1 MGSGQ
6 WWRNHGPT
14 RKLIWGLEMSDAD
27 LDKPM
32 VAVPRT
38 FDDGAAPRRR
48 VITRMF
54 YRLGGDTLKVFVES
68 RAPELIVEP
77 FDTDQELATRMNADE
92 PIDLIVWRQRHG
104 ETDVLSDVR
113 RLLGSAPRA
122 PVLLMVDHYDAAL
135 VSRAMAHGI
144 TGLVSTHMSADTVL
158 CVLRL
163 VLAGGTYFP
172 CEPAWLAPAPSAE
185 LGAAAP
191 SLQRGAYGLTPRQL
205 DVLGYICQGM
215 SNKIIA
221 RALGMRETTVK
232 AHVMQIMRR
241 LNADN
246 RTQVALRVAQTGFL
260 SSHPLPATPAKD

>member
-1 MGSGQ
+1 
-6 WWRNHGPT
+6 
-14 RKLIWGLEMSDAD
+14 MSDAE
-27 LDKPM
+27 LEKPI
-32 VAVPRT
+32 VSAGRS
-38 FDDGAAPRRR
+38 FDDAAIPRRR
-48 VITRMF
+48 VVTRMF
-54 YRLGGDTLKVFVES
+54 YRLGGDTLKAFIES
-68 RAPELIVEP
+68 RAPELLVEP
-77 FDTDQELATRMNADE
+77 FDTDQDLATRMTAGD
-92 PIDLIVWRQRHG
+92 PIDLIVWRQRIG
-104 ETDVLSDVR
+104 ENDVLSDVR
-113 RLLGSAPRA
+113 RLLGTTPRA

-163 VLAGGTYFP
+163 ILAGGTYFP
-172 CEPAWLAPAPSAE
+172 CEPAWLAPAP
-185 LGAAAP
+185 AAADVAVP
-191 SLQRGAYGLTPRQL
+191 APNLQRGAYGLTPRQL

-246 RTQVALRVAQTGFL
+246 RTQVALRVAQTGFM
-260 SSHPLPATPAKD
+260 SAHPVPATPSKD

>member
-1 MGSGQ
+1 MPDSEFE
-6 WWRNHGPT
+6 R
-14 RKLIWGLEMSDAD
+14 S
-27 LDKPM
+27 PM
-32 VAVPRT
+32 TSTHPLSL
-38 FDDGAAPRRR
+38 DDGAPPRRR
-48 VITRMF
+48 VVTRMF

-77 FDTDQELATRMNADE
+77 FDTDHDLAARMAAEE
-92 PIDLIVWRQRHG
+92 PVDLIVWRQRPG
-104 ETDVLSDVR
+104 ESDVLSDVR
-113 RLLGSAPRA
+113 TLLGANRRA

-144 TGLVSTHMSADTVL
+144 AGLVSTHMSADTVL

-163 VLAGGTYFP
+163 ILANGTYFP
-172 CEPAWLAPAPSAE
+172 CEPAWLAPMPAPEA
-185 LGAAAP
+185 AAAP
-191 SLQRGAYGLTPRQL
+191 TLQRGAYGLTPRQL

-260 SSHPLPATPAKD
+260 SAHPVPAGQAKD

>member
-1 MGSGQ
+1 
-6 WWRNHGPT
+6 
-14 RKLIWGLEMSDAD
+14 MSDSE
-27 LDKPM
+27 LEKLTVLSGRPM
-32 VAVPRT
+32 
-38 FDDGAAPRRR
+38 DDGMPPRRR
-48 VITRMF
+48 VVTRMF

-77 FDTDQELATRMNADE
+77 FDTDRDLAGRMGTAE
-92 PIDLIVWRQRHG
+92 AIDLIVWRQRPG
-104 ETDVLSDVR
+104 ESDVLSDVR
-113 RLLGSAPRA
+113 TVLGPSRRA
-122 PVLLMVDHYDAAL
+122 PVLLMVDSYDAAL

-144 TGLVSTHMSADTVL
+144 AGLVSTHMSADTIL

-163 VLAGGTYFP
+163 ILANGTYFP
-172 CEPAWLAPAPSAE
+172 CEPAWFAPMPAPE
-185 LGAAAP
+185 VAAAP
-191 SLQRGAYGLTPRQL
+191 NLQRGAYGLTPRQL

-260 SSHPLPATPAKD
+260 SAHAMPAAQAKD

>member
-1 MGSGQ
+1 MPDSE
-6 WWRNHGPT
+6 
-14 RKLIWGLEMSDAD
+14 LEKAT
-27 LDKPM
+27 M
-32 VAVPRT
+32 VLPRLV
-38 FDDGAAPRRR
+38 DDGMPPRRR
-48 VITRMF
+48 VVTRMF

-77 FDTDQELATRMNADE
+77 FDTDADLAARIATAE
-92 PIDLIVWRQRHG
+92 PIDLIVWRQRPG
-104 ETDVLSDVR
+104 ESDILSDVR
-113 RLLGSAPRA
+113 TVLGPARRA
-122 PVLLMVDHYDAAL
+122 PVLLMVDSYDAAL

-144 TGLVSTHMSADTVL
+144 AGLVSTHMSADTIL

-163 VLAGGTYFP
+163 ILANGTYFP
-172 CEPAWLAPAPSAE
+172 CEPAWLAPMPAAEAAVAPT
-185 LGAAAP
+185 
-191 SLQRGAYGLTPRQL
+191 LQRGAYGLTPRQL

-260 SSHPLPATPAKD
+260 SAHALPAPVKD